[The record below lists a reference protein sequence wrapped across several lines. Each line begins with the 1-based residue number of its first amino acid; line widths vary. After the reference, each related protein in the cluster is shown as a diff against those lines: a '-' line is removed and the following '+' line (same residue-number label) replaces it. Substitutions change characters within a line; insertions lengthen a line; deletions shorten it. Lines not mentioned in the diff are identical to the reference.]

1 MQVASPFST
10 PLAPPL
16 HRLEVEEVSG
26 VQGQDRPVVV
36 LNRVAV
42 GVAILP
48 QSGELE
54 ILFSNGNVSLETFD
68 EYLLVH
74 HA

>member
-16 HRLEVEEVSG
+16 HRLEVEELPG
-26 VQGQDRPVVV
+26 VQGLDRPVVV

-54 ILFSNGNVSLETFD
+54 RFFLAMATFPLR
-68 EYLLVH
+68 LLMNTY
-74 HA
+74 

>member
-10 PLAPPL
+10 PLDPPL
-16 HRLEVEEVSG
+16 HRLEMEEVPA

-48 QSGELE
+48 QGGELE
-54 ILFSNGNVSLETFD
+54 RFFLAMATF
-68 EYLLVH
+68 LLRLLMNTY
-74 HA
+74 